1 MLYARPA
8 PMRDGLSMKGQDLG
22 FAVYIADSP
31 FFYCGARS
39 STRVDGFAAW
49 RFDSV

>member
-8 PMRDGLSMKGQDLG
+8 LMRDGLSLKGYFLG
-22 FAVYIADSP
+22 FALFIADSS

-39 STRVDGFAAW
+39 STRVDGSTAW
-49 RFDSV
+49 